1 LGKKPTSKSIG
12 NKERP
17 AEFTRISDLVFKEAK
32 INYNPSSA
40 VDYEIYRRALKR
52 FGLLNDFFM
61 FQYPETIS
69 RFDLR
74 TEEGITSLMKE
85 IANEYIEIDEGIT
98 ADPQSMRDVLW
109 PLFRVDYNPK
119 FAPFADAQLAEIKM
133 TIDEID
139 EIIATENNDASES
152 VEAAKGTS
160 LEGTVGN
167 PVSVAE
173 SIRTTINLRY
183 IQSFGY
189 KLSGFSE
196 KISESA
202 LFDYV
207 QLNLG
212 DDAPFKLS
220 KEEQKAREAEEL
232 RKFSE
237 KSKSSS
243 SAVNSGSSS
252 TSATPASTS
261 SSVNS
266 EKTTPSSE
274 NKTGA
279 TSPINS
285 TTAKTAEGTSVTGS
299 EGGVTSKTGEL
310 QTENILNTTP
320 SQAINVNLE
329 NKPTES
335 KPAASASST
344 TNTSNTSNST
354 TVNDAKSTSTETS
367 SPSNTASNVSTT
379 GDKNIMKVENTNNQS
394 SSSTVNESKPEKEKG
409 GFLSKVGNFA
419 KKAGAALNLP
429 SVGELGEQAK
439 GLFGATGANISSR
452 ISEVK
457 NSFAINS
464 NKEESN
470 SSPTSSTATNSVNSS
485 NTTAN
490 TKPNDI
496 LAVPNT
502 GTTSNTSDILKT
514 ETQTAMNVEQNKPA
528 VAATQSP
535 VTNQTTQSTNPAAS
549 AVSNTSNSQNT
560 SSPTT
565 TTSNVSQNTQSAVQQ
580 PGSPAGGG
588 VNVDTNQLAQSI
600 TRLERILIS
609 GIEVTI
615 KDA

>member
-1 LGKKPTSKSIG
+1 MGKKITS
-12 NKERP
+12 KERP
-17 AEFTRISDLVFKEAK
+17 EAFNK
-32 INYNPSSA
+32 FRDEAFAKAKVNYDKSNLIH
-40 VDYEIYRRALKR
+40 YETYRKSLRR
-52 FGLLNDFFM
+52 FGLVDDFQM
-61 FQYPETIS
+61 FKYPDTAFS
-69 RFDLR
+69 YDLR
-74 TEEGITSLMKE
+74 TEDGIASLMAKVTE
-85 IANEYIEIDEGIT
+85 DYIELKNGYDS
-98 ADPQSMRDVLW
+98 DPRSIMDDLW
-109 PLFRVDYNPK
+109 TLFKVDYNPK
-119 FAPFADAQLAEIKM
+119 FESFANDQLAEIDM
-133 TIDEID
+133 DISQIDK
-139 EIIATENNDASES
+139 IIATEGQDEGASKA
-152 VEAAKGTS
+152 AAKGTS

-167 PVSVAE
+167 PISLAE
-173 SIRTTINLRY
+173 NIRYTINLRY

-189 KLSGFSE
+189 KIEGI
-196 KISESA
+196 KDTIGKQD
-202 LFDYV
+202 LFNLV
-207 QLNLG
+207 QKNLG
-212 DDAPFKLS
+212 KDAPFKIS
-220 KEEQKAREAEEL
+220 EEEQKARDLAELKE
-232 RKFSE
+232 RAS
-237 KSKSSS
+237 KSKTTSSPVNSESSPAS
-243 SAVNSGSSS
+243 SAN
-252 TSATPASTS
+252 ASTS

-274 NKTGA
+274 NKTTA
-279 TSPINS
+279 SSPINS
-285 TTAKTAEGTSVTGS
+285 TTAKTSEGTSVTNTD
-299 EGGVTSKTGEL
+299 GGVTSKTGEL
-310 QTENILNTTP
+310 QAENILDAAP

-329 NKPTES
+329 NKPAES
-335 KPAASASST
+335 KPAVSASST

-379 GDKNIMKVENTNNQS
+379 GDKNIMKVENTTNQS
-394 SSSTVNESKPEKEKG
+394 SSSTVNEAKPEKQKG

-419 KKAGAALNLP
+419 KKAGAVLNLP

-470 SSPTSSTATNSVNSS
+470 SSPTSSTVTNSVNSS
-485 NTTAN
+485 NTTAA

-502 GTTSNTSDILKT
+502 GTTSTTSDILKT

-528 VAATQSP
+528 VAATSSP
-535 VTNQTTQSTNPAAS
+535 ITNQTTQTTNPAAS

-560 SSPTT
+560 SSSAT
-565 TTSNVSQNTQSAVQQ
+565 TTSNVSQNTQSAAQ
-580 PGSPAGGG
+580 PAGAPAGGGG
-588 VNVDTNQLAQSI
+588 VNVDMNQLAQSI

>member
-1 LGKKPTSKSIG
+1 LSVDLYISK
-12 NKERP
+12 
-17 AEFTRISDLVFKEAK
+17 AT
-32 INYNPSSA
+32 
-40 VDYEIYRRALKR
+40 
-52 FGLLNDFFM
+52 
-61 FQYPETIS
+61 
-69 RFDLR
+69 
-74 TEEGITSLMKE
+74 EGIQKRIKE
-85 IANEYIEIDEGIT
+85 NIEFAKANPYPKDELKSALDSAGQDSALSKLYT
-98 ADPQSMRDVLW
+98 LDGQ
-109 PLFRVDYNPK
+109 
-119 FAPFADAQLAEIKM
+119 
-133 TIDEID
+133 
-139 EIIATENNDASES
+139 TENFIFRTPEVTA
-152 VEAAKGTS
+152 AAKEQADIYPG
-160 LEGTVGN
+160 LW
-167 PVSVAE
+167 
-173 SIRTTINLRY
+173 
-183 IQSFGY
+183 
-189 KLSGFSE
+189 
-196 KISESA
+196 
-202 LFDYV
+202 D
-207 QLNLG
+207 
-212 DDAPFKLS
+212 KLS
-220 KEEQKAREAEEL
+220 KGNKGIEKLKKNKDLENIKPANEL
-232 RKFSE
+232 NSEFAKFITE
-237 KSKSSS
+237 LNKSISLGAKIKIDEVFSDKTDNDAFDEYLDVFNISLNTYGADSLVRSAFTELFTKKPVEVPKPVEVKSST
-243 SAVNSGSSS
+243 VNDAPVS
-252 TSATPASTS
+252 TEGKKTSTAS
-261 SSVNS
+261 
-266 EKTTPSSE
+266 
-274 NKTGA
+274 
-279 TSPINS
+279 INS
-285 TTAKTAEGTSVTGS
+285 TTASQVPSNSTASNPINPTSTKSSEPTAVTS
-299 EGGVTSKTGEL
+299 LDGGVTSKAGEL
-310 QTENILNTTP
+310 QTENILDTNQ

-335 KPAASASST
+335 KPAAGVTSNST
-344 TNTSNTSNST
+344 TATTTSNST
-354 TVNDAKSTSTETS
+354 TVNDVNSASSVTSN
-367 SPSNTASNVSTT
+367 PSNTSNNTGVT

-485 NTTAN
+485 NTTATTN
-490 TKPNDI
+490 PNDI

-502 GTTSNTSDILKT
+502 GTTSTTSDILKT

-535 VTNQTTQSTNPAAS
+535 VTNQTTQNTNPAVS

-580 PGSPAGGG
+580 PGAPAGGG